1 MKLDLHT
8 LTQQHNLTPRGI
20 IHIGAYEGK
29 DLKRY
34 PAPDT
39 AKILLIEANPKAVEH
54 LQANFAD
61 KPNIIISQTAIAN
74 HNTPVTLNLTSI
86 ESNSSIFPLSGYRE
100 IYPNLK
106 VTQEITLESRSLDT
120 LLSELNL
127 RPVDFNF
134 LYLDIQGAELLA
146 LQGAPQLLKHIEA
159 IYTTVSYEDLFEGAA
174 LIDEVDA
181 FLAEHHFV
189 RIAEANPYHPSW
201 GEVFY
206 LREHLSLN
214 NDETQPNADEMTLPV
229 VEETVTKAEF
239 LQTQQE
245 LEDLQSRYE
254 QIQKELEQS
263 QIQQQQTQ
271 TELSQTQQQLQTS
284 QTELT
289 QTQQQLQTSQTELS
303 QTQQQLQT
311 SQTELSQTQQ
321 QLQTSQTELSQTQ
334 QQLQT
339 SQTELSQTQQQLQTS
354 QTQQQQTQ
362 QELDQ
367 SRSELHQTREELEL
381 TQFQLDEIQVEL
393 EQSISQL
400 HQTKEELKTT
410 QEQLQQLQ
418 QEQTTPKS
426 SPNHSSAH
434 VKMLAKILAET
445 LPDS

>member
-159 IYTTVSYEDLFEGAA
+159 IYTTVSYEELFEGGS

-206 LREHLSLN
+206 LREHLCLN
-214 NDETQPNADEMTLPV
+214 SDETQPNADEMTLPV
-229 VEETVTKAEF
+229 VEEMVTKTQL

-263 QIQQQQTQ
+263 QVQQQQTQTELSQTQQQLQTSQTELSQTQQQLQISQ

-289 QTQQQLQTSQTELS
+289 QTQQQLQTSQTELT
-303 QTQQQLQT
+303 QTQQQF
-311 SQTELSQTQQ
+311 
-321 QLQTSQTELSQTQ
+321 
-334 QQLQT
+334 
-339 SQTELSQTQQQLQTS
+339 
-354 QTQQQQTQ
+354 
-362 QELDQ
+362 DQ
-367 SRSELHQTREELEL
+367 SRSELHETREELEL

-393 EQSISQL
+393 EQSVSQF
-400 HQTKEELKTT
+400 HQQKEELKNT
-410 QEQLQQLQ
+410 QEKLQEALAQIEKLQ
-418 QEQTTPKS
+418 QEKNTQNDTRNYSTT
-426 SPNHSSAH
+426 H
-434 VKMLAKILAET
+434 VKMLAKIIAET

>member
-8 LTQQHNLTPRGI
+8 LTQQHSLTPRGI

-34 PAPDT
+34 PTPDT
-39 AKILLIEANPKAVEH
+39 AKILLIEANPKAVEY

-74 HNTPVTLNLTSI
+74 HTTAVTLNLTSI
-86 ESNSSIFPLSGYRE
+86 ESNSSILPLSGYRE

-106 VTQEITLESRSLDT
+106 VTQQITLESRSLDT
-120 LLSELNL
+120 LLRELNL

-146 LQGAPQLLKHIEA
+146 LQGATQLLKYIEA
-159 IYTTVSYEDLFEGAA
+159 IYTTVSYEDLFEGGA
-174 LIDEVDA
+174 LIDEMDA
-181 FLAEHHFV
+181 FLAQHHFV
-189 RIAEANPYHPSW
+189 RVAEANPYHPAW

-214 NDETQPNADEMTLPV
+214 NDEPQLSSNKMTPPV
-229 VEETVTKAEF
+229 VEETVTKAEL

-289 QTQQQLQTSQTELS
+289 QTQQQL
-303 QTQQQLQT
+303 
-311 SQTELSQTQQ
+311 
-321 QLQTSQTELSQTQ
+321 
-334 QQLQT
+334 
-339 SQTELSQTQQQLQTS
+339 
-354 QTQQQQTQ
+354 
-362 QELDQ
+362 DQ
-367 SRSELHQTREELEL
+367 SRSELHETREELEL

-393 EQSISQL
+393 EQSVSQL
-400 HQTKEELKTT
+400 HQTKEELAHT
-410 QEQLQQLQ
+410 QEKLQQTQAELTQLQ
-418 QEQTTPKS
+418 QEQNTPKS
-426 SPNHSSAH
+426 SPNHSTAH
-434 VKMLAKILAET
+434 VKMLAKIIAET

>member
-1 MKLDLHT
+1 
-8 LTQQHNLTPRGI
+8 
-20 IHIGAYEGK
+20 
-29 DLKRY
+29 
-34 PAPDT
+34 
-39 AKILLIEANPKAVEH
+39 
-54 LQANFAD
+54 
-61 KPNIIISQTAIAN
+61 
-74 HNTPVTLNLTSI
+74 
-86 ESNSSIFPLSGYRE
+86 
-100 IYPNLK
+100 LK

-284 QTELT
+284 QTEL
-289 QTQQQLQTSQTELS
+289 S
-303 QTQQQLQT
+303 QTQQQLK
-311 SQTELSQTQQ
+311 
-321 QLQTSQTELSQTQ
+321 
-334 QQLQT
+334 T

-393 EQSISQL
+393 EQSVSQF
-400 HQTKEELKTT
+400 HQQKEELKNT
-410 QEQLQQLQ
+410 QEKLQEALAQIEKLQ
-418 QEQTTPKS
+418 QEKNTQNDTRNYSTT
-426 SPNHSSAH
+426 H
-434 VKMLAKILAET
+434 VKMLAKIIAET

>member
-1 MKLDLHT
+1 MKLDLHS
-8 LTQQHNLTPRGI
+8 LTQQHRLTLRGI

-34 PAPDT
+34 PTPDT
-39 AKILLIEANPKAVEH
+39 AKILLIEANPKAVEY

-61 KPNIIISQTAIAN
+61 KPNVIISQTAIAN
-74 HNTPVTLNLTSI
+74 HNHPVTLNLTSI
-86 ESNSSIFPLSGYRE
+86 ESNSSILPLTGYRE

-106 VTQEITLESRSLDT
+106 VTQQITLESRSLDT

-146 LQGAPQLLKHIEA
+146 LQGATQLLKYIEA
-159 IYTTVSYEDLFEGAA
+159 IYTTVSYENLFDGGA
-174 LIDEVDA
+174 LIDEMDA
-181 FLAEHHFV
+181 FLAENQFV
-189 RIAEANPYHPSW
+189 RVAEANPYHPAW

-206 LREHLSLN
+206 LREYLLFN

-229 VEETVTKAEF
+229 VEEMVTKAEL

-263 QIQQQQTQ
+263 KIQQQQT
-271 TELSQTQQQLQTS
+271 
-284 QTELT
+284 
-289 QTQQQLQTSQTELS
+289 
-303 QTQQQLQT
+303 
-311 SQTELSQTQQ
+311 
-321 QLQTSQTELSQTQ
+321 QTELSQTQ

-354 QTQQQQTQ
+354 QTQQQKTQ

-400 HQTKEELKTT
+400 HQTKEELKHT
-410 QEQLQQLQ
+410 QENLQKLQ
-418 QEQTTPKS
+418 QEQKTQVS
-426 SPNHSSAH
+426 SQTNSAAH

-445 LPDS
+445 IIDS

>member
-229 VEETVTKAEF
+229 VEEMVTKTQL

-284 QTELT
+284 QTEL
-289 QTQQQLQTSQTELS
+289 S
-303 QTQQQLQT
+303 QTQQQLK
-311 SQTELSQTQQ
+311 
-321 QLQTSQTELSQTQ
+321 
-334 QQLQT
+334 T

-434 VKMLAKILAET
+434 VKMLAKIIAET

>member
-1 MKLDLHT
+1 MKLDLYT

-34 PAPDT
+34 PTPDT
-39 AKILLIEANPKAVEH
+39 AKILLIEANPKAVEQ

-61 KPNIIISQTAIAN
+61 QPNIIISQTAIAN
-74 HNTPVTLNLTSI
+74 HTTPVTLNLTSI
-86 ESNSSIFPLSGYRE
+86 ESNSSILPLTGYRE

-106 VTQEITLESRSLDT
+106 VTQQITLESRSLDT

-146 LQGAPQLLKHIEA
+146 LQGATQLLKYIEA
-159 IYTTVSYEDLFEGAA
+159 IYTTVSYEDLFEGGAV
-174 LIDEVDA
+174 IDEMDA
-181 FLAEHHFV
+181 FLAEYHFV
-189 RIAEANPYHPSW
+189 RVAEANPYHPAW

-214 NDETQPNADEMTLPV
+214 SDETQQNADVMTPPV
-229 VEETVTKAEF
+229 VEERVTKTQL

-263 QIQQQQTQ
+263 QIKQQQT
-271 TELSQTQQQLQTS
+271 
-284 QTELT
+284 
-289 QTQQQLQTSQTELS
+289 QTELS

-321 QLQTSQTELSQTQ
+321 QLQTTQTELSQTQ

-339 SQTELSQTQQQLQTS
+339 SQTELSQTQQQLQTTQTELS
-354 QTQQQQTQ
+354 QTQQQLQTTQTELSQTQ

-367 SRSELHQTREELEL
+367 CRSELHETREELEL

-400 HQTKEELKTT
+400 HQTKEDLKHS
-410 QEQLQQLQ
+410 QENLEKLQQKPITQ
-418 QEQTTPKS
+418 PS
-426 SPNHSSAH
+426 SPTPSAVH

-445 LPDS
+445 IPDS

>member
-229 VEETVTKAEF
+229 VEEMVTKTQL

-263 QIQQQQTQ
+263 QVQQQQTQ
-271 TELSQTQQQLQTS
+271 TELSQTQQQLQN
-284 QTELT
+284 
-289 QTQQQLQTSQTELS
+289 SQTELS

-334 QQLQT
+334 QQLKA
-339 SQTELSQTQQQLQTS
+339 SQTQQQK
-354 QTQQQQTQ
+354 TQ
-362 QELDQ
+362 QELDK
-367 SRSELHQTREELEL
+367 SRSELHETREELEL

-393 EQSISQL
+393 EQSVSQF
-400 HQTKEELKTT
+400 HQQKEELKNT
-410 QEQLQQLQ
+410 QEKLQEALAQIEKLQ
-418 QEQTTPKS
+418 QEKNTQNDTRNYSTT
-426 SPNHSSAH
+426 H
-434 VKMLAKILAET
+434 VKMLAKIIAET

>member
-284 QTELT
+284 QTEL
-289 QTQQQLQTSQTELS
+289 S

-321 QLQTSQTELSQTQ
+321 QLK
-334 QQLQT
+334 T

-393 EQSISQL
+393 EQSVSQF
-400 HQTKEELKTT
+400 HQQKEELKNT
-410 QEQLQQLQ
+410 QEKLQEALAQIEKLQ
-418 QEQTTPKS
+418 QEKNTQNDTRNYSTT
-426 SPNHSSAH
+426 H
-434 VKMLAKILAET
+434 VKMLAKIIAET

>member
-34 PAPDT
+34 PTPDT

-61 KPNIIISQTAIAN
+61 KPNVIVSQTAIAN
-74 HNTPVTLNLTSI
+74 HTTPVTLNLTSI
-86 ESNSSIFPLSGYRE
+86 ESNSSILPLSGYRE

-106 VTQEITLESRSLDT
+106 VTQQITLESRSLDT
-120 LLSELNL
+120 LLRELNL

-146 LQGAPQLLKHIEA
+146 LQGATQLLKYIEA
-159 IYTTVSYEDLFEGAA
+159 IYTTVSYEDLFEGGA
-174 LIDEVDA
+174 LIDEMDA
-181 FLAEHHFV
+181 FLAQHHFV
-189 RIAEANPYHPSW
+189 RVAEANPYHPAW

-214 NDETQPNADEMTLPV
+214 NDEPQLSSNKMTPPV
-229 VEETVTKAEF
+229 VEETVTKAEL

-284 QTELT
+284 QTELSQTQQQLQTSQTELT

-303 QTQQQLQT
+303 QTQQQL
-311 SQTELSQTQQ
+311 
-321 QLQTSQTELSQTQ
+321 
-334 QQLQT
+334 
-339 SQTELSQTQQQLQTS
+339 
-354 QTQQQQTQ
+354 
-362 QELDQ
+362 DQ
-367 SRSELHQTREELEL
+367 SRSELHETREELEL

-393 EQSISQL
+393 EQSVSQL
-400 HQTKEELKTT
+400 HQTKEELAHT
-410 QEQLQQLQ
+410 QEKLQQTQAELTQLQ
-418 QEQTTPKS
+418 QEQNTPKS
-426 SPNHSSAH
+426 SPNHSTAH
-434 VKMLAKILAET
+434 VKMLAKIIAET

>member
-284 QTELT
+284 QTEL
-289 QTQQQLQTSQTELS
+289 S
-303 QTQQQLQT
+303 QTQQQLK
-311 SQTELSQTQQ
+311 
-321 QLQTSQTELSQTQ
+321 
-334 QQLQT
+334 T

-393 EQSISQL
+393 EQSVSQF
-400 HQTKEELKTT
+400 HQQKEELKNT
-410 QEQLQQLQ
+410 QEKLQEALAQIEKLQ
-418 QEQTTPKS
+418 QEKNTQNDTRNYSTT
-426 SPNHSSAH
+426 H
-434 VKMLAKILAET
+434 VKMLAKIIAET

>member
-34 PAPDT
+34 PTPDT

-61 KPNIIISQTAIAN
+61 KPNVIVSQTAIAN
-74 HNTPVTLNLTSI
+74 HTTAVTLNLTSI
-86 ESNSSIFPLSGYRE
+86 ESNSSILPLSGYRE

-106 VTQEITLESRSLDT
+106 VTQQITLESRSLDT
-120 LLSELNL
+120 LLRELNL

-146 LQGAPQLLKHIEA
+146 LQGATQLLKYIEA
-159 IYTTVSYEDLFEGAA
+159 IYTTVSYEDLFEGGA
-174 LIDEVDA
+174 LIDEMDA
-181 FLAEHHFV
+181 FLAQHHFV
-189 RIAEANPYHPSW
+189 RVAEANPYHPAW

-214 NDETQPNADEMTLPV
+214 NDEPQLSSNKMTPPV
-229 VEETVTKAEF
+229 VEETVTKAEL

-289 QTQQQLQTSQTELS
+289 QTQQQL
-303 QTQQQLQT
+303 
-311 SQTELSQTQQ
+311 
-321 QLQTSQTELSQTQ
+321 
-334 QQLQT
+334 
-339 SQTELSQTQQQLQTS
+339 
-354 QTQQQQTQ
+354 
-362 QELDQ
+362 DQ
-367 SRSELHQTREELEL
+367 SRSELHETREELEL

-393 EQSISQL
+393 EQSVSQL
-400 HQTKEELKTT
+400 HQTKEELAHT
-410 QEQLQQLQ
+410 QEKLQQTQAELTQLQ
-418 QEQTTPKS
+418 QEQNTPKS
-426 SPNHSSAH
+426 SPNHSTAH
-434 VKMLAKILAET
+434 VKMLAKIIAET